1 MSENTMSKSQAKR
14 KARLEESKKAKREAK
29 KGTFIAYLVIILIV
43 AIFAVAIGALV
54 YTKATTTTSSSDYSA
69 FLNEDG
75 TLRDVNPTDYVE
87 ALDYKN
93 IVVPAAEIEYTED
106 EMQAAIDSALS
117 SNKELNSDTGLT
129 IADGDTVNIDHLP
142 DRK

>member
-29 KGTFIAYLVIILIV
+29 RGTFIANFVIILIV
-43 AIFAVAIGALV
+43 AIFAVAIGALI
-54 YTKATTTTSSSDYSA
+54 YTKVTTTTASSDYGA

-93 IVVPAAEIEYTED
+93 IVVPAAEVE
-106 EMQAAIDSALS
+106 
-117 SNKELNSDTGLT
+117 
-129 IADGDTVNIDHLP
+129 
-142 DRK
+142 